1 MSRLAAFVA
10 TASMVTL
17 PAFAAEQP
25 GPANNDT
32 TSSANARIAALEQAV
47 SDLMREKGENWL
59 TEQRSNEIR
68 AVVQDVLNDADT
80 RASLQTSNAT
90 SGYKDGFFIAS
101 PDGNFK
107 LVINGEN
114 QLRWSYNWLS
124 SRSMANSINTIVP
137 PESGGELTGS
147 FNNVGVAKAVY
158 GFELRR
164 VKLGFSGHVV
174 DPGWQYSI
182 TLAYQQYFGSN
193 LNPVGAANGSNS
205 TSGSLADGGGV
216 TGGDN
221 FGSGFSLENG
231 FIQRDL
237 GSGFAVKFGQFK
249 SPLLR
254 EWLVTSRNQLS
265 IERSIMNTLFT
276 TGWTQGIELDWSNDS
291 LRAMVSY
298 NDGANNA
305 NIGSISGTNVL
316 GVTGD
321 NLGVGFAQW
330 AFTGR
335 GEWKPFGSWRQFN
348 DFSSMRG
355 EEQGLLLGAA
365 ANWQRGGQQNVAET
379 TTDVTPGSGNAEG
392 IFLTWTVDATWELG
406 GASVFG
412 AWAMNTAYDLPLDN
426 ASINTYGAIVQGG
439 YFVSDNVEVFARWEW
454 MNTAGTPE
462 NSPKSVQTPSGDNIN
477 YLGAYN
483 SFVNNIGTVGFNW
496 YLGGRNL
503 KLSAD
508 FGVSWK
514 PLIFQTGLFG
524 ENIAGAEYR
533 QEGIGGGGQ
542 LVGRTQL
549 QLIF

>member
-1 MSRLAAFVA
+1 MRVHIASAVAAIA
-10 TASMVTL
+10 AAPL
-17 PAFAAEQP
+17 AFAADATP
-25 GPANNDT
+25 PTASAD
-32 TSSANARIAALEQAV
+32 ANARIAALEQAV
-47 SDLMREKGENWL
+47 SDLMKEKGESWL
-59 TEQRSNEIR
+59 TQERSNEIR

-80 RASLQTSNAT
+80 RASLQTTNAT

-124 SRSMANSINTIVP
+124 SRSMNNSENTIIP
-137 PESGGELTGS
+137 PSSLPSPRDGN
-147 FNNVGVAKAVY
+147 FNSVGVAKAAY

-164 VKLGFSGHVV
+164 VKLGFSGHVI

-182 TLAYQQYFGSN
+182 TLAYQQFFGSN

-231 FIQRDL
+231 YIARDL
-237 GSGFAVKFGQFK
+237 GAGFSLKFGQFK
-249 SPLLR
+249 SPFLR
-254 EWLVTSRNQLS
+254 EWLVSSRSQLA

-276 TGWTQGIELDWSNDS
+276 TGWTQGIELDWNNDF
-291 LRAMVSY
+291 LRAMISY

-321 NLGVGFAQW
+321 NLGVGFAHW

-335 GEWKPFGSWRQFN
+335 GEWKPFGSWQQFN

-355 EEQGLLLGAA
+355 EASGLLLGAA
-365 ANWQRGGQQNVAET
+365 INWQRGGQRDVSLSSI
-379 TTDVTPGSGNAEG
+379 DVTPGSGNAEATY
-392 IFLTWTVDATWELG
+392 LTWTVDATWELG
-406 GASVFG
+406 GSSLFAS
-412 AWAMNTAYDLPLDN
+412 WAMNTAYAIPSGDD
-426 ASINTYGAIVQGG
+426 SINTYGAIVQAGH
-439 YFVSDNVEVFARWEW
+439 FISKDVELFARWEW
-454 MNTAGTPE
+454 MSTASTPDNRPE
-462 NSPKSVQTPSGDNIN
+462 SVSTPDGENIN
-477 YLGAYN
+477 FLSAYN

-496 YLGGRNL
+496 YLGGRGL
-503 KLSAD
+503 KFTTD

-524 ENIAGAEYR
+524 DNIAGAEYR
-533 QEGIGGGGQ
+533 QEGSGGGGQ
-542 LVGRTQL
+542 LVARTQL
-549 QLIF
+549 QLLF

>member
-1 MSRLAAFVA
+1 MRVHIASAIAAIA
-10 TASMVTL
+10 AAPL
-17 PAFAAEQP
+17 AFAADATP
-25 GPANNDT
+25 PTASAD
-32 TSSANARIAALEQAV
+32 ANARIAALEQAV
-47 SDLMREKGENWL
+47 SDLMKEKGESWL
-59 TEQRSNEIR
+59 TQERSNEIR

-80 RASLQTSNAT
+80 RASLQTTNAT

-124 SRSMANSINTIVP
+124 SRSMNNSENTIVP
-137 PESGGELTGS
+137 PSSLPSPTDGS
-147 FNNVGVAKAVY
+147 FNNVGVAKAAY

-164 VKLGFSGHVV
+164 MKLGFSGHVI
-174 DPGWQYSI
+174 DPGWRYSV

-193 LNPVGAANGSNS
+193 LDPVGASNGSNS
-205 TSGSLADGGGV
+205 TSGTLADGGGV

-231 FIQRDL
+231 YIARDL
-237 GSGFAVKFGQFK
+237 GAGFSLKFGQFK
-249 SPLLR
+249 SPFLR
-254 EWLVTSRNQLS
+254 EWLVSSRSQLA

-276 TGWTQGIELDWSNDS
+276 TGWTQGIELDWNNDF

-298 NDGANNA
+298 NDGANDA
-305 NIGSISGTNVL
+305 NIGSIAGTSVL

-321 NLGVGFAQW
+321 NLGVGFTQW

-335 GEWKPFGSWRQFN
+335 GEWKPFGSWQQFN

-355 EEQGLLLGAA
+355 EESGLLLGAA
-365 ANWQRGGQQNVAET
+365 INWQRGGQQDVSLSS
-379 TTDVTPGSGNAEG
+379 TDVTPGSGNADA

-406 GASVFG
+406 GSNLFAS
-412 AWAMNTAYDLPLDN
+412 WAMNTAYTIPSGNDP
-426 ASINTYGAIVQGG
+426 INTYGAIVQAGH
-439 YFVSDNVEVFARWEW
+439 FISKDIELFARWEW
-454 MNTAGTPE
+454 MSTASTPDNRPESVNTPDGE
-462 NSPKSVQTPSGDNIN
+462 NIN
-477 YLGAYN
+477 YLSAYN

-496 YLGGRNL
+496 YLGGRKL
-503 KLSAD
+503 KFTSD
-508 FGVSWK
+508 VGVSWN

-524 ENIAGAEYR
+524 DNIAGAEYR

-542 LVGRTQL
+542 LVARTQL
-549 QLIF
+549 QLLF

>member
-1 MSRLAAFVA
+1 MSRIAAFVA

-17 PAFAAEQP
+17 PAFAAEEP
-25 GPANNDT
+25 GPASNDT

-114 QLRWSYNWLS
+114 QLRWSYNALS

-305 NIGSISGTNVL
+305 NLGSISGTNVL

-335 GEWKPFGSWRQFN
+335 GEWKPFGSWQQFN

-524 ENIAGAEYR
+524 DNIAGAEYR

>member
-1 MSRLAAFVA
+1 MRLQIASAVAAVTAARLVFA
-10 TASMVTL
+10 ADATPPTAS
-17 PAFAAEQP
+17 A
-25 GPANNDT
+25 D
-32 TSSANARIAALEQAV
+32 ANARIAALEKAV
-47 SDLMREKGENWL
+47 SDLMREKGESWL
-59 TEQRSNEIR
+59 TQERTNEIR

-124 SRSMANSINTIVP
+124 DRAMTNSVNTLNVP
-137 PESGGELTGS
+137 PQPQPNFNQSGI
-147 FNNVGVAKAVY
+147 AKAAY

-164 VKLGFSGHVV
+164 VKLGFSGHVI
-174 DPGWQYSI
+174 DPGWQYSV

-193 LNPVGAANGSNS
+193 LDPVGAANGSNS

-231 FIQRDL
+231 YLARDL
-237 GSGFAVKFGQFK
+237 GNGFSVKFGQFK
-249 SPLLR
+249 SPFLR
-254 EWLVTSRNQLS
+254 EWLVSSRSQLA
-265 IERSIMNTLFT
+265 IERSIMTTLFS
-276 TGWTQGIELDWSNDS
+276 TGWTQGIELDWNNDS
-291 LRAMVSY
+291 LRAMISY

-305 NIGSISGTNVL
+305 NIGSISGTNVFA
-316 GVTGD
+316 VTGD

-335 GEWKPFGSWRQFN
+335 GEWKPFGSWQQFN

-355 EEQGLLLGAA
+355 ETSGLLLGAA
-365 ANWQRGGQQNVAET
+365 INWQRGGQQDVGNT
-379 TTDVTPGSGNAEG
+379 STIVTPGSGNAEAT
-392 IFLTWTVDATWELG
+392 FLTWTIDATWELG
-406 GASVFG
+406 GASLFA
-412 AWAMNTAYDLPLDN
+412 AWAMNTAYTVPLGN
-426 ASINTYGAIVQGG
+426 NSINTYGTIVQGG
-439 YFVSDNVEVFARWEW
+439 YFVSNDVELFARWEW
-454 MNTAGTPE
+454 MSTASTPD
-462 NSPKSVQTPSGDNIN
+462 NSPQSVNTPSGENIN
-477 YLGAYN
+477 FLGAYN

-496 YLGGRNL
+496 YIGGARGL
-503 KLSAD
+503 KFTSD

-524 ENIAGAEYR
+524 DNIAGAEYR
-533 QEGIGGGGQ
+533 EEGVGGGGQ
-542 LVGRTQL
+542 LVARTQL
-549 QLIF
+549 QLLF

>member
-1 MSRLAAFVA
+1 MRLQIASAVAAVTAARLVFSA
-10 TASMVTL
+10 DATPPTAS
-17 PAFAAEQP
+17 A
-25 GPANNDT
+25 D
-32 TSSANARIAALEQAV
+32 ANARIAALEKAV
-47 SDLMREKGENWL
+47 SDLMREKGESWL
-59 TEQRSNEIR
+59 TQERSNEIR

-80 RASLQTSNAT
+80 RASLQTSAAT

-124 SRSMANSINTIVP
+124 SRSMQNSVNTLDLPGPDID
-137 PESGGELTGS
+137 GS
-147 FNNVGVAKAVY
+147 FNTVGVAKAAY

-164 VKLGFSGHVV
+164 VKLGFSGHVI
-174 DPGWQYSI
+174 DPSWQYSV

-237 GSGFAVKFGQFK
+237 GAGFALKFGQFK
-249 SPLLR
+249 SPFLR
-254 EWLVTSRNQLS
+254 EWLVSSRSQLA

-276 TGWTQGIELDWSNDS
+276 TGWTQGIELDWNNDS
-291 LRAMVSY
+291 LRAMISY

-305 NIGSISGTNVL
+305 NLGSISGTNVF

-335 GEWKPFGSWRQFN
+335 GEWKPFGSWQQFN

-355 EEQGLLLGAA
+355 EASGLLLGAA
-365 ANWQRGGQQNVAET
+365 VNWQRGGQQDVAVT
-379 TTDVTPGSGNAEG
+379 TTDVTPGSGNAEAT
-392 IFLTWTVDATWELG
+392 FLTWTVDATWELG
-406 GASVFG
+406 GASLFA
-412 AWAMNTAYDLPLDN
+412 AWAMNTAYDLPSGN
-426 ASINTYGAIVQGG
+426 QSINTYGAVVQGG
-439 YFVSDNVEVFARWEW
+439 YFVSDNVELFARWEW
-454 MNTAGTPE
+454 MNTASTLQNNPD
-462 NSPKSVQTPSGDNIN
+462 NPDNPGDFAGENIN
-477 YLGAYN
+477 FLGAYN

-496 YLGGRNL
+496 YIGGARGL
-503 KLSAD
+503 KFTSD

-524 ENIAGAEYR
+524 DNIAGAEYR
-533 QEGIGGGGQ
+533 QEGVGGGGQ
-542 LVGRTQL
+542 LVARTQL
-549 QLIF
+549 QLLF

>member
-1 MSRLAAFVA
+1 MRLHIASAVAAIA
-10 TASMVTL
+10 AAPL
-17 PAFAAEQP
+17 AFAADATP
-25 GPANNDT
+25 PTASAD
-32 TSSANARIAALEQAV
+32 ANARIAALEQAV
-47 SDLMREKGENWL
+47 SDLMKEKGESWL
-59 TEQRSNEIR
+59 TQERSNEIR

-80 RASLQTSNAT
+80 RASLQTTNAT

-124 SRSMANSINTIVP
+124 SRSMNNSENTIVP
-137 PESGGELTGS
+137 PASLPTPTDGN
-147 FNNVGVAKAVY
+147 FNNVGVAKAAY

-164 VKLGFSGHVV
+164 VKLGFSGHVI

-231 FIQRDL
+231 YIARDL
-237 GSGFAVKFGQFK
+237 GAGFSLKFGQFK
-249 SPLLR
+249 SPFLR
-254 EWLVTSRNQLS
+254 EWLVSSRSQLA

-276 TGWTQGIELDWSNDS
+276 TGWTQGIELDWNNDF

-305 NIGSISGTNVL
+305 NIGSIAGTNVL

-321 NLGVGFAQW
+321 NLGVGFAHW

-335 GEWKPFGSWRQFN
+335 GEWKPFGSWQQFN

-355 EEQGLLLGAA
+355 EESGLLLGAA
-365 ANWQRGGQQNVAET
+365 INWQRGGQQDVSLSSI
-379 TTDVTPGSGNAEG
+379 DVTPGSGNAEAA
-392 IFLTWTVDATWELG
+392 FLTWTVDATWELG
-406 GASVFG
+406 GSSLFAS
-412 AWAMNTAYDLPLDN
+412 WAMNTAYAIPSGND
-426 ASINTYGAIVQGG
+426 SINTYGAIVQAGH
-439 YFVSDNVEVFARWEW
+439 FISKDVELFARWEW
-454 MNTAGTPE
+454 MSTASTPDNRPESVNTPDGE
-462 NSPKSVQTPSGDNIN
+462 NIN
-477 YLGAYN
+477 FLGAYN

-496 YLGGRNL
+496 YLGGRGL
-503 KLSAD
+503 KFTTD

-524 ENIAGAEYR
+524 DNIAGAEYR
-533 QEGIGGGGQ
+533 QEGSGGGGQ
-542 LVGRTQL
+542 LVARTQL
-549 QLIF
+549 QLLF